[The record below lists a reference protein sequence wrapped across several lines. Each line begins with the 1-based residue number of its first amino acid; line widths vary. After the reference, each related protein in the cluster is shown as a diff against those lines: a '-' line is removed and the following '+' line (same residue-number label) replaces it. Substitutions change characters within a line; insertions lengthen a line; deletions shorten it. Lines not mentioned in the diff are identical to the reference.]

1 MWAQAGEKI
10 DGFVCSSGTGGTIGG
25 CSRFLKE
32 RNPDCKVYW
41 CAQPPFFA
49 PRCGC
54 LTLEGSGESVGSESR
69 LEGCGCVARSID
81 PPGSGLHGLLEQGP
95 EAAITPGASPS
106 SPDGMTPFDGD
117 RKPPQTSQR

>member
-1 MWAQAGEKI
+1 MNRSA
-10 DGFVCSSGTGGTIGG
+10 T
-25 CSRFLKE
+25 SRKSACE
-32 RNPDCKVYW
+32 
-41 CAQPPFFA
+41 
-49 PRCGC
+49 
-54 LTLEGSGESVGSESR
+54 

-117 RKPPQTSQR
+117 RKPNIITTTSLLCATAVPVRSAECFGRTHS